1 MEKEKIYTLRP
12 HHGMCLAYFE
22 GKGYSSSFCVH
33 MGEVLEKLEKGARVK
48 LTVAGDEICAA
59 CPNMKQGMCSTAE
72 RTAFYDRSVLDRCGL
87 RENEILG
94 FQEFVSKVEREILKP
109 GKRKEICGG
118 CQWDEICKK
127 KKSRWEK

>member
-48 LTVAGDEICAA
+48 LTVAGDEIC
-59 CPNMKQGMCSTAE
+59 KH
-72 RTAFYDRSVLDRCGL
+72 
-87 RENEILG
+87 
-94 FQEFVSKVEREILKP
+94 
-109 GKRKEICGG
+109 
-118 CQWDEICKK
+118 